1 MSNNSENQFSAGFP
15 EDSNQGIDT
24 PRAISPGRALE
35 PSEAAP
41 PPKRS
46 RHARNRFVVFFN
58 LLVSSSV
65 FLTLAAVVVLFFG
78 NSRFHESGPL
88 EAPRTILVKDGYS
101 LSTIAQQLETRGI
114 IDSDLLFRMGVRAY
128 RASAQMRVGEY
139 AFKPA
144 MSMYDVMQTL
154 RQGKGVV
161 HKVSIP
167 EGLTSF
173 QIMQR
178 IAQNSILTGEMP
190 DEIPSEGSL
199 LPDTYPFQRGLA
211 RQELINQMMRAQE
224 IFLKEVWQ
232 RRVPGLPVT
241 TPEEMVILASI
252 VEKETGQADERPHVA
267 SVFVNRLSQGIRLQ
281 SDPTIIYGIFG
292 GEGKP
297 KGRPIYQSDLDKV
310 TDYNTYIIKALP
322 PGPISNP
329 GRASLEA
336 VANPSKTSDLF
347 FVADGTGGHV
357 FAATLAEHN
366 ANVSRWRAVEK
377 RRKAAAAKKAQEKS
391 DTVSESEKVQSD

>member
-1 MSNNSENQFSAGFP
+1 VSNNSENQFSAGFP

-224 IFLKEVWQ
+224 IFLNEVWQ

-391 DTVSESEKVQSD
+391 VTVSESEKVQSD

>member
-1 MSNNSENQFSAGFP
+1 MSNNSEDQYSAGFH
-15 EDSNQGIDT
+15 EESGHGVDT
-24 PRAISPGRALE
+24 PRAISPGRALQ

-58 LLVSSSV
+58 MIVSISV
-65 FLTLAAVVVLFFG
+65 FLTLATMALLFFG

-88 EAPRTILVKDGYS
+88 NAPRTILVKEGYS
-101 LSTIAQQLETRGI
+101 LSTIAEQLEKRGI
-114 IDSDLLFRMGVRAY
+114 IDSELLFRLGARAY
-128 RASAQMRVGEY
+128 RAQKQMRAGEY

-178 IAQNSILTGEMP
+178 IAQNSILIGEMP
-190 DEIPSEGSL
+190 DETPSEGSL
-199 LPDTYPFQRGLA
+199 MPDTYPFQRGLT
-211 RQELINQMMRAQE
+211 RQELIKQMMRAQE
-224 IFLKEVWQ
+224 TFLKEVWE
-232 RRVPGLPVT
+232 RRVPGLPIK
-241 TPEEMVILASI
+241 TPEEMVVLASI
-252 VEKETGQADERPHVA
+252 VEKETGRASERPHVA
-267 SVFVNRLSQGIRLQ
+267 SVFVNRLNQGIRLQ

-310 TDYNTYIIKALP
+310 TEYNTYIIKALP
-322 PGPISNP
+322 PGPISSP

-336 VANPSKTSDLF
+336 VANPSNTNDLF
-347 FVADGTGGHV
+347 FVADGSGGHV

-366 ANVSRWRAVEK
+366 TNVSRWRAVEK
-377 RRKAAAAKKAQEKS
+377 RRKAAAAKKAKEESDAAKEPEKA
-391 DTVSESEKVQSD
+391 QSN

>member
-1 MSNNSENQFSAGFP
+1 MNKNSENPFSAGFP
-15 EDSNQGIDT
+15 ENSNHDVDT

-35 PSEAAP
+35 PSEAAH

-46 RHARNRFVVFFN
+46 RYARDRFVIFFN
-58 LLVSSSV
+58 LLVSGSLL
-65 FLTLAAVVVLFFG
+65 LTLAVLVLLFFG

-88 EAPRTILVKDGYS
+88 DAPRTILVKEGYS
-101 LSTIAQQLETRGI
+101 LPTIARQLETRGI
-114 IDSDLLFRMGVRAY
+114 IDSELLFRMGVRAY

-190 DEIPSEGSL
+190 GEIPAEGSL
-199 LPDTYPFQRGLA
+199 MPDTYPFQRGLT

-224 IFLKEVWQ
+224 VFLKEVWQ
-232 RRVPGLPVT
+232 RRVTGLPVN

-252 VEKETGQADERPHVA
+252 VEKETGRAVERPHVA

-297 KGRPIYQSDLDKV
+297 KGRPIYQSDLDKA

-366 ANVSRWRAVEK
+366 ANVSRWRVVEK
-377 RRKAAAAKKAQEKS
+377 RRKAEAAKKAREKKL
-391 DTVSESEKVQSD
+391 TP

>member
-1 MSNNSENQFSAGFP
+1 VSNNSENQFSAGFP

-391 DTVSESEKVQSD
+391 VTVSESEKVQSD

>member
-1 MSNNSENQFSAGFP
+1 VSNNSENQFSAGFP

-211 RQELINQMMRAQE
+211 RQELINQMKRAQE

-377 RRKAAAAKKAQEKS
+377 RRKAAAAKKVQEKS
-391 DTVSESEKVQSD
+391 DTVSEPEKVQSN

>member
-65 FLTLAAVVVLFFG
+65 FLTLAALVLLFFG

-88 EAPRTILVKDGYS
+88 ETPRTILVKEGYS

-114 IDSDLLFRMGVRAY
+114 IDSELLFRMGARAY
-128 RASAQMRVGEY
+128 RAQKQMRAGEY

-178 IAQNSILTGEMP
+178 IAQNTVLTGEMP
-190 DEIPSEGSL
+190 VQIPSEGSL
-199 LPDTYPFQRGLA
+199 MPDTYPFQRGLT

-232 RRVPGLPVT
+232 RRVPGLPVN
-241 TPEEMVILASI
+241 TPEEMVVLASI

-292 GEGKP
+292 GQGKP

-377 RRKAAAAKKAQEKS
+377 RRKAKAAKKAQENS
-391 DTVSESEKVQSD
+391 DTVSEQEKAQSN

>member
-1 MSNNSENQFSAGFP
+1 VSNNSENQFSAGFP

-128 RASAQMRVGEY
+128 RATAQMRVGEY

-211 RQELINQMMRAQE
+211 RQELVNQMMRAQE

-377 RRKAAAAKKAQEKS
+377 RRKAAAAKKVQEKS
-391 DTVSESEKVQSD
+391 DTVSEPEKVQSN